1 MLTFGPPW
9 ATIENKQAKSVANQG
24 KLALDN
30 IDLEMQMER
39 KDLIGNPKSDLF

>member
-1 MLTFGPPW
+1 MALFGVFKGSTFRVYCTPLD
-9 ATIENKQAKSVANQG
+9 QG